1 MGLGDIKKLNEFH
14 RGMSQVEVQQIL
26 GKPKQKE
33 LKAGKTILKYSLHQ
47 WLRGWKPVYL
57 VFDKKK
63 RLVEWFV
70 DEKEFMEY
78 QKLWLDAFKFWK
90 R

>member
-1 MGLGDIKKLNEFH
+1 MGLGDIKKLNELD
-14 RGMSQVEVQQIL
+14 RGMSQLEVQQIL

-57 VFDKKK
+57 VFDKKNH
-63 RLVEWFV
+63 LVEWFV
-70 DEKEFMEY
+70 NEKEFIDY
-78 QKLWLDAFKFWK
+78 QKLWMDIFKSSK